1 MSKTYSF
8 RWHNDDRNYVAERYN
23 LLLPDQA
30 TREEAQKLHLSVLRL
45 IPQSERDNFYIQ
57 TVLSQLELRL
67 EHEDL
72 LRP

>member
-1 MSKTYSF
+1 MAKTYSF
-8 RWHNDDRNYVAERYN
+8 RWHNDDHNYMAERYN
-23 LLLPDQA
+23 LLLPDRA
-30 TREEAQKLHLSVLRL
+30 TRAEAEKLHLAVLRL
-45 IPQSERDNFYIQ
+45 TPQSERDNFYIQ